1 MRIAGRFLLFPA
13 LLALGASFASAQTA
27 VDVGIGF
34 GSAWDKA
41 NGQGIDN
48 ASSLTNAFGSCTPGS
63 ADIYCQAT
71 SSMTGFLLGF
81 GGDIMLYKKLGVGAE
96 FNVQPAQKNYGPLQ
110 DRQMFYDFNAIYQ
123 PISTKRVAL
132 RVEGG
137 IGGAR
142 TSFSYNQSG
151 CVGTAVCSS
160 SNQPVGTASHF
171 QVHAGVGVQI
181 FLTEHIFVQPQFDY
195 HYVNG
200 LTQQFNSNSVPEAT
214 VWLGYNF
221 GH

>member
-132 RVEGG
+132 RVEGESVALAPVSP
-137 IGGAR
+137 ITRVAASELPCAALR
-142 TSFSYNQSG
+142 TNLSGLRPTFKSTPAWAYRSF
-151 CVGTAVCSS
+151 
-160 SNQPVGTASHF
+160 
-171 QVHAGVGVQI
+171 
-181 FLTEHIFVQPQFDY
+181 
-195 HYVNG
+195 
-200 LTQQFNSNSVPEAT
+200 
-214 VWLGYNF
+214 
-221 GH
+221 